1 MNVKADTTVSNKVL
15 DTFKWLFFVVILSA
29 GIFGFY
35 FFEEHSLLLR
45 VVSLLAVMGVAVFIA
60 STTEKGRNAL
70 GFVREAQI
78 EVRKVVWP
86 SRQETLQVTAIV
98 IGMVVLVAIMVW
110 LFDSILMWLVKWL
123 TGYGG

>member
-1 MNVKADTTVSNKVL
+1 MNAKTDAAVSNKL
-15 DTFKWLFFVVILSA
+15 DTPKWLFFIILLA
-29 GIFGFY
+29 GGIFGFY

-45 VVSLLAVMGVAVFIA
+45 VISLLAVIGLAVYIA
-60 STTEKGRNAL
+60 STTEKGRNTL

-98 IGMVVLVAIMVW
+98 IGMVVLVAIMIW
-110 LFDSILMWLVKWL
+110 LFDSILMWLVGLL
-123 TGYGG
+123 TGHGG